1 MKALRPRVSGVTAL
15 VVVVLLLVP
24 ALAWLQYR
32 WVGQVSEAERE
43 RMQRTLR
50 TSAVQFATAFDS
62 ELSRAVAGL
71 QVEGA
76 VARDEN
82 WTAYAQRYSTWTE
95 RAMDTRLVREV
106 LLVDAGPGATGS
118 TVDVSRLRLRRWND
132 EQMVFEPADWS
143 GDLAAMRPALA
154 EHLGEIRV
162 MRTQGNGRFRREGSL
177 AVITGDDHTVV
188 TPVTLFDFP
197 DDHKSPPR
205 IEVRGFTLIRLDRDY
220 VRDTLLP
227 TLAARHFHG
236 DDGAVDFRMAVT
248 DREDPSKVIWE
259 SEPGAAAAIGGTPD
273 VEQAFMSPRPDQ
285 MFMITRNGRGGRVDR
300 LPPPGEPGT
309 SDRVVISV
317 LQDRREGGTEV
328 QATPGLPPPLERGR
342 VLGMFEGRWRVV
354 ATHRAGSLEAAVAGV
369 RKRNLMLSSGI
380 LLLLSTAIGLLV
392 VSARRAQ
399 TLARQ
404 QMEFVAAVS
413 HELRTPVAVIGTA
426 AGNLADGVV
435 ADPTR
440 VRKYG
445 ETIQGEA
452 RRLGETV
459 ERVLQLAG
467 IAAGNSAA
475 AQAPVAVSELVQQS
489 LAACRPEIDAQGVT
503 LEVAVAADLPPVPG
517 DGAALR
523 SALQNLIS
531 NAVKYGGDARWVRVE
546 ATPSPGLKPRRSV
559 DQASVESALAVRSAG
574 ATVRSAGASAPA
586 SSSRAPYVA
595 ISVTDRGLGI
605 AAEDRRHIF
614 EPFYRGREA
623 VSRQIKGSGLGLN
636 LVSRIAEAH
645 GGTVHVSSEP
655 GKGSTFTL
663 VLPAARGRAAGETN
677 PSLVPNSAD
686 AG

>member
-1 MKALRPRVSGVTAL
+1 MKALRGRVSGVTAL
-15 VVVVLLLVP
+15 VAVVLLLVP

-50 TSAVQFATAFDS
+50 TSAAQFATAFDS
-62 ELSRAVAGL
+62 ELSRAMAGL

-82 WTAYAQRYSTWTE
+82 WTSYAERYSAWTE
-95 RAMDTRLVREV
+95 RAADTRLVREV
-106 LLVDAGPGATGS
+106 LLVDTMDADDGTPAT
-118 TVDVSRLRLRRWND
+118 DPARLRLRRWNND
-132 EQMVFEPADWS
+132 QRVFEPAQWS
-143 GDLAAMRPALA
+143 DELAAMRPALA
-154 EHLGEIRV
+154 EHLGEIKV
-162 MRTQGNGRFRREGSL
+162 MRAQGNGRFRREGTL
-177 AVITGDDHTVV
+177 TVISGDDHTLVA
-188 TPVTLFDFP
+188 PVTLFDFP

-205 IEVRGFTLIRLDRDY
+205 IEVLGFTLVRLDREY

-227 TLAARHFHG
+227 TLTARHFHG
-236 DDGAVDFRMAVT
+236 DDGVADYRVAVT
-248 DREDPSKVIWE
+248 EREDPAKVIWE
-259 SEPGAAAAIGGTPD
+259 SETGAAAAIGANAD
-273 VEQAFMSPRPDQ
+273 VEASFMSPRPDQ
-285 MFMITRNGRGGRVDR
+285 IFMITRNGGGTASVR
-300 LPPPGEPGT
+300 LPPPSGSG
-309 SDRVVISV
+309 DRIVVSM
-317 LQDRREGGTEV
+317 LQDRRRGGSEGR
-328 QATPGLPPPLERGR
+328 ATSEGLPVPERGR
-342 VLGMFEGRWRVV
+342 SLGLFEGRWRVA

-380 LLLLSTAIGLLV
+380 LLLLSTAIGLIV

-426 AGNLADGVV
+426 ASNLADGVV

-467 IAAGNSAA
+467 IAAGNGAA
-475 AQAPVAVSELVQQS
+475 GQAPVSVSELVQQS
-489 LAACRPEIDAQGVT
+489 LASCRPEIEGQGVT
-503 LEVAVAADLPPVPG
+503 VETKIADGLPPVLG

-523 SALQNLIS
+523 SAVQNLIS
-531 NAVKYGGDARWVRVE
+531 NAVKYGGDARWVRIE
-546 ATPSPGLKPRRSV
+546 ATAADRSGGSARSTPSSH
-559 DQASVESALAVRSAG
+559 
-574 ATVRSAGASAPA
+574 
-586 SSSRAPYVA
+586 VA
-595 ISVTDRGLGI
+595 ISVADRGLGI
-605 AAEDRRHIF
+605 GTEDRKHIF

-645 GGTVHVSSEP
+645 GGTVHVTSEP

-663 VLPAARGRAAGETN
+663 ILPAAQGRAAGQMN
-677 PSLVPNSAD
+677 LGLVPNSAD
-686 AG
+686 AK